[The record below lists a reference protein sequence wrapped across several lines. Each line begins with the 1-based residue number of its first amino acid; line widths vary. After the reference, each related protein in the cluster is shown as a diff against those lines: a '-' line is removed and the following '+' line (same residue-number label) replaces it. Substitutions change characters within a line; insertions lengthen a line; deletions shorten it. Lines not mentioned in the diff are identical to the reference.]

1 MKNSIEFTLG
11 KSYCFKTK
19 PENETDIETRN
30 KGSIF
35 DDPFLIAKLEFQ
47 NMSTKQCYLEN
58 R

>member
-11 KSYCFKTK
+11 KSYCFETKT
-19 PENETDIETRN
+19 ENETDIETKN

-35 DDPFLIAKLEFQ
+35 DDPFLNRKVRIS
-47 NMSTKQCYLEN
+47 NMSTKQCCLEN